1 MNHTFS
7 HFSPAPS
14 FALLCRLWTAV
25 ATLALVLVL
34 SGCREQQ
41 PTAPASA
48 VNKEVVL
55 YNWEGDLPPSVL
67 ETFTREYGI
76 QVRYETFTSQEEAVT
91 ELRKGRIVDVVVL
104 ENPFIP
110 ELIAEA
116 RLLELS
122 RQTMPNLRNIS
133 ANFRDLAVDPGNRY
147 TAPYHYGTTGLLVRT
162 DLVDRPVTH
171 WADLWRPELRGKI
184 ALRLQPRELISLAL
198 LSLGFDLNSA
208 QPSEVQAAV
217 DQLIALKPWILD
229 VEVDSTKAAA
239 PLLDGRVQVLVGW
252 PLDYQATHGI
262 HAAVDYILPKE
273 GLPLWSDNYVIP
285 ANCRNRTGAEQLID
299 FLLRADISAQ
309 IVRERNY
316 PTANEAALALIPQ
329 ELRNDPVVFPPTEAL
344 RRAHF
349 YLPQTPGTQQL
360 YRQAWT
366 RFLHAAPA
374 SEVER

>member
-1 MNHTFS
+1 MNNTCS
-7 HFSPAPS
+7 LFSPAIRL
-14 FALLCRLWTAV
+14 ALLCRLWP
-25 ATLALVLVL
+25 ALVALTLVL

-48 VNKEVVL
+48 ANREVIL

-67 ETFTREYGI
+67 EAFTRNTGI
-76 QVRYETFTSQEEAVT
+76 QVRYETFSSQEQAIG
-91 ELRKGRIVDVVVL
+91 ELRKGKIIDMMVV

-110 ELIAEA
+110 GLIAEG

-122 RQTMPNLRNIS
+122 RQTIPNLRNIS

-162 DLVDRPVTH
+162 DLVDRPVTR
-171 WADLWRPELRGKI
+171 WADLWRPELCGKI

-198 LSLGFDLNSA
+198 LSLGYNLNSE
-208 QPSEVQAAV
+208 QPAEVQAAV
-217 DQLIALKPWILD
+217 DQLIALKPALLV
-229 VEVDSTKAAA
+229 VEVDSAKAAA

-252 PLDYQATHGI
+252 TLDYQTTHGVNT
-262 HAAVDYILPKE
+262 AVAYVLPEE
-273 GLPLWSDNYVIP
+273 GLPLRSDNYVIP
-285 ANCRNRTGAEQLID
+285 ANCRNRSGAEQLIN
-299 FLLRADISAQ
+299 FLLRGDISTQ

-316 PTANEAALALIPQ
+316 PTANEAALALITP

-349 YLPQTPGTQQL
+349 YLPQTAATQQL
-360 YRQAWT
+360 YQQAWT
-366 RFLHAAPA
+366 RFIQAAPTT